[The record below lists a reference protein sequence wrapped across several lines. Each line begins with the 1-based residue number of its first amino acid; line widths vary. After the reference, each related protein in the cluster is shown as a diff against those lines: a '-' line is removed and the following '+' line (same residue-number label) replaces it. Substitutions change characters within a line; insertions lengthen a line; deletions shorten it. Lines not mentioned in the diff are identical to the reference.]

1 MNKDYRMP
9 NVIDTLRERGFIEQT
24 THDQELS
31 DLFDAGSV
39 TCYIGFD
46 PTASSLHIGSLVPIM
61 SLAHMQRAGH
71 RPIALVGGGTGLVG
85 DPSGKTE
92 MRQLLTEEL
101 VEENAQ
107 GIKRQLSRFIDFSG
121 GKALMLNN
129 ADWLA
134 GLRYIPFLR
143 DIGRYFSVNR
153 MLKAESYRL
162 RLESE
167 DGLSFIEFNYMLLQA
182 YDFLELFDRHDCRLQ
197 MGGSDQWGNIVA
209 GIELIRRIRQKT
221 AFGIT
226 FPLMTTSS
234 GAKMGKTAAG
244 AIWLDPERTTAYDY
258 FQYWINADDRDV
270 ARFLPLFTFLP
281 MEEIRP
287 VSQLEGADL
296 NSAKTVLAF
305 EATALAHGEAEARA
319 AYAKTMSHFGI
330 RTVPTEILPSSAI
343 HRAGGAAAAG
353 PAAVGNDADSYIDLT
368 RLEAGVPAFKLF
380 HEVGLAKSGG
390 QARRLIEQGGAY
402 LNAERLEAF
411 DRLITEKDLD
421 ENWNLVLRS
430 GKKHYHKVKAQR
442 T

>member
-1 MNKDYRMP
+1 MP

-24 THDQELS
+24 THDEELS

-92 MRQLLTEEL
+92 MRKLLTEAI
-101 VEENAQ
+101 VEDNAR
-107 GIKRQLSRFIDFSG
+107 GIKKQLARFIDFSG
-121 GKALMLNN
+121 GKALMVNN
-129 ADWLA
+129 ADWLT

-143 DIGRYFSVNR
+143 DIGRHFSVNR

-167 DGLSFIEFNYMLLQA
+167 EGLSFIEFNYMLLQA
-182 YDFLELFDRHDCRLQ
+182 YDFLELFDRQGCRLQ

-209 GIELIRRIRQKT
+209 GIELIRRIRQQQ

-244 AIWLDPERTTAYDY
+244 AIWLDPERTSAYDY
-258 FQYWINADDRDV
+258 FQYWVNTDDRDV
-270 ARFLPLFTFLP
+270 SRFVALFTFLP
-281 MEEIRP
+281 MDEIQ
-287 VSQLEGADL
+287 VVEQLDGADL
-296 NSAKTVLAF
+296 NSAKTVLAY
-305 EATALAHGEAEARA
+305 EATALAHGVEDARA
-319 AYAKTMSHFGI
+319 AYLKTQANFGL
-330 RTVPTEILPSSAI
+330 RQVLPEILPSSGI
-343 HRAGGAAAAG
+343 HRDQSVEFVSSA
-353 PAAVGNDADSYIDLT
+353 DLQLHEADSYIELR
-368 RLEAGVPAFKLF
+368 RLKDGIPAFKLF
-380 HEVGLAKSGG
+380 YEVGLAKSGG

-402 LNAERLEAF
+402 LNTERLNNI
-411 DRLITEKDLD
+411 DRLVTEKDLD
-421 ENWNLVLRS
+421 ENQSLVLRS
-430 GKKHYHKVKAQR
+430 GKKRYHTVKVQM
-442 T
+442 